1 MAPAVCLPP
10 RMTALPIHALR
21 PTLAAVVHCLLS
33 GAPEADASVRLV
45 TDEVV
50 RRIGT
55 LDAGKQSEIAQAL
68 SLLNSRLVGLAT
80 VGSPVS
86 FASGSPAL
94 QQLWLSRWANAPVP
108 ALRSAFQAF
117 RRLVLAAHYGQPH
130 VARAIGHAGPL
141 HLRDPE
147 VAWEGP
153 LATDHTGRTGSPAA
167 GAPPRMSPIAAPVD
181 TTVSAANN
189 AAAASSSSTS
199 SSATSSPAA
208 WRRVLTRT
216 VPPPGVIVASDVVQD
231 QHRTADAVV
240 IGTGAGGA
248 VAAAR
253 LAAAGLEVVILEE
266 GGYYAAADF
275 TEEEVPLAE
284 QLYADGAMRA
294 TDDLAV
300 QLLQGRAVGGS
311 TTINWMIMLRTPDFV
326 LEEWQRVHGLT
337 DLHSAAMSEFFSRI
351 EHEVH
356 ACEVPANAHSPN
368 NRVLINGARALG
380 WRVDNAV
387 INAKGCM
394 RSGFCGIGCRYD
406 AKQGTLVTYVPRALA
421 HGATLYADAHAQRIE
436 RRERD
441 TGERH
446 APMKRV
452 HVQLKD
458 RITGAARHKLV
469 IDAPLVIVAGG
480 AVGTPVLLQRSG
492 LADGPVGRYLRLHPT
507 TATVGVFDH
516 EIVGSAGIPLSAM
529 CSEHLQW
536 KQSNYGFWLECP
548 PFLPALGAVAAPGFG
563 VAHAKL
569 MQQFRHLSSVI
580 ALTRD
585 GADMNASSGEV
596 SINRRGHTSIRY
608 ALTPADAERV
618 QASIEAAARLQLAA
632 GAREVHTL
640 HTNPLIVRS
649 EADLAA
655 VRRAPVS
662 ANRLGLFS
670 AHVNGTC
677 RMGTN
682 PRTAATTPDGE
693 RFGVRGLYIA
703 DGSLL
708 PTALGVN
715 PQATIMALATMI
727 SERVAVQYG
736 PSTSMQG
743 AFA

>member
-1 MAPAVCLPP
+1 
-10 RMTALPIHALR
+10 MTALPTDALR
-21 PTLAAVVHCLLS
+21 VTLKAVVQCILS
-33 GAPEADASVRLV
+33 DAPHADSSLRFVI
-45 TDEVV
+45 EKVV
-50 RRIGT
+50 RRIEGS
-55 LDAGKQSEIAQAL
+55 DAGKQREVGQVVA
-68 SLLNSRLVGLAT
+68 LLNSRAAGLAT
-80 VGSPVS
+80 IGRVVT
-86 FASGSPAL
+86 FANTSPAL
-94 QQLWLSRWANAPVP
+94 QQLWLYRWSKSPVP

-117 RRLVLAAHYGQPH
+117 RRLALAAHYGQAH

-141 HLRDPE
+141 HLRDAE
-147 VAWEGP
+147 VSWEGP
-153 LATDHTGRTGSPAA
+153 LAEQSGARAPAVSTDRSIAEGSPGADAAA
-167 GAPPRMSPIAAPVD
+167 GAEQSPIA
-181 TTVSAANN
+181 VS
-189 AAAASSSSTS
+189 
-199 SSATSSPAA
+199 PGD
-208 WRRVLTRT
+208 WRRVLPPT
-216 VPPPGVIVASDVVQD
+216 VPPPGVIVARDVASD

-294 TDDLAV
+294 TDDLSV

-326 LEEWQRVHGLT
+326 LDEWQRVHGLT
-337 DLHSAAMSEFFSRI
+337 ELGAAAMAPVFARI

-356 ACEVPANAHSPN
+356 AREVPDNAHSPN
-368 NRVLINGARALG
+368 NRVLIDGARALG
-380 WRVDNAV
+380 WRVSNAV

-406 AKQGTLVTYVPRALA
+406 ARQGTLVTYIPRALA
-421 HGATLYADAHAQRIE
+421 HGATLYADAHAERIE
-436 RRERD
+436 LRERD
-441 TGERH
+441 TGQRQ

-452 HVQLKD
+452 HVQLRD
-458 RITGAARHKLV
+458 RATGAARHKLL

-480 AVGTPVLLQRSG
+480 AIGTPVLLQRSG

-507 TATVGVFDH
+507 TATVGVFDRD
-516 EIVGSAGIPLSAM
+516 IVGSAGVPLSAM
-529 CSEHLQW
+529 CGEHLQW
-536 KQSNYGFWLECP
+536 EQSNYGFWLECP

-563 VAHAKL
+563 AAHAKL
-569 MQQFRHLSSVI
+569 MRQFRRLSSVI

-585 GADMNASSGEV
+585 GADVHASSGEV
-596 SINRRGHTSIRY
+596 SINRYGRTSIRY
-608 ALTPADAERV
+608 ALTPSDAKRV

-632 GAREVHTL
+632 GAREVYTL
-640 HTNPLIVRS
+640 HTQPKIVRH
-649 EADLAA
+649 ERDLPA
-655 VRRAPVS
+655 VRRAPVH
-662 ANRLGLFS
+662 ANHVGLFS

-682 PRTAATTPDGE
+682 PRTAVTTPDAE

-715 PQATIMALATMI
+715 PQATIMALASLM
-727 SERVAVQYG
+727 SERIAVRYG
-736 PSTSMQG
+736 PSLSLQG
-743 AFA
+743 ALA

>member
-1 MAPAVCLPP
+1 
-10 RMTALPIHALR
+10 MTALPPDALR
-21 PTLAAVVHCLLS
+21 STLTAVVQCVLS
-33 GAPEADASVRLV
+33 GAPHADTSVQVV
-45 TDEVV
+45 TEEVV
-50 RRIGT
+50 RRVHA
-55 LDAGKQSEIAQAL
+55 LDEAKQREIAQAV
-68 SLLNSRLVGLAT
+68 SLLGSRLAGLAT
-80 VGSPVS
+80 IGRAVTFAHASPE
-86 FASGSPAL
+86 L
-94 QQLWLSRWANAPVP
+94 QQLWLNRWSNSPVA

-117 RRLVLAAHYGQPH
+117 RRLPLAAHYGQAH

-141 HLRDPE
+141 HLRDVE

-153 LATDHTGRTGSPAA
+153 LDAHGTEPTDQSPLA
-167 GAPPRMSPIAAPVD
+167 
-181 TTVSAANN
+181 
-189 AAAASSSSTS
+189 STS
-199 SSATSSPAA
+199 DS
-208 WRRVLTRT
+208 WRRVLEPT
-216 VPPPGVIVASDVVQD
+216 VPPTGVIVASDVTCD
-231 QHRTADAVV
+231 QQRTADVIV

-253 LAAAGLEVVILEE
+253 LAAAGLEVVMLEE

-284 QLYADGAMRA
+284 HLYADGAMRA
-294 TDDLAV
+294 TDDLGV

-326 LEEWQRVHGLT
+326 LEEWQRVHGL
-337 DLHSAAMSEFFSRI
+337 SEFSARTMAPFFARV
-351 EHEVH
+351 EEEVH
-356 ACEVPANAHSPN
+356 AREVPDHAHSPN
-368 NRVLINGARALG
+368 NRVLIDGARALG
-380 WRVDNAV
+380 WRVSNAV

-406 AKQGTLVTYVPRALA
+406 AKQGTLVTYVPRALS
-421 HGATLYADAHAQRIE
+421 HGATLYADAHVERIE
-436 RRERD
+436 VRERD
-441 TGERH
+441 TGQRQ

-452 HVQLKD
+452 HVQLCD
-458 RITGAARHKLV
+458 RTTGAARHKLL

-492 LADGPVGRYLRLHPT
+492 LGGGAVGRYLRLHPT

-516 EIVGSAGIPLSAM
+516 DVVGSAGIPLSTM

-536 KQSNYGFWLECP
+536 QQSNYGFWLECP

-563 VAHAKL
+563 STHANL
-569 MQQFRHLSSVI
+569 MRRFRNLSSVI

-585 GADMNASSGEV
+585 GAEINASSGDV
-596 SINRRGHTSIRY
+596 SINRHGHTSIKY
-608 ALTPADAERV
+608 ALTAADAQRV

-640 HTNPLIVRS
+640 HTQPMLVRS
-649 EADLAA
+649 ERDLPA
-655 VRRAPVS
+655 VRSAPVS
-662 ANRLGLFS
+662 ANRVGLFS

-682 PRTAATTPDGE
+682 SKTAATTPEGE
-693 RFGVRGLYIA
+693 RYGVRGLYIA

-715 PQATIMALATMI
+715 PQATIMALSTMI
-727 SERVAVQYG
+727 SERIAVQYG
-736 PSTSMQG
+736 PSLSMQG
-743 AFA
+743 AVA